1 MCHEYEDAPGIRT
14 LFSLAAS
21 SACKEKATLHG
32 YDSWELFE
40 YWRFWTCREDVSERI
55 LLQICMY
62 IYRSRLR
69 QKQQY

>member
-14 LFSLAAS
+14 LLSLAAS

-40 YWRFWTCREDVSERI
+40 C
-55 LLQICMY
+55 
-62 IYRSRLR
+62 
-69 QKQQY
+69 

>member
-21 SACKEKATLHG
+21 SACNEKAILHG

-40 YWRFWTCREDVSERI
+40 Y
-55 LLQICMY
+55 
-62 IYRSRLR
+62 
-69 QKQQY
+69 